1 MTLRYG
7 IELESAGLTGQEI
20 KEAIESAGGVFGGIM
35 SYHGT
40 ARGGYNDSRVQGEYV
55 WTVESDSSI
64 GYENPIFRRNGQ
76 SYRYNRMCSMTQK
89 GTHEIVSP
97 IMYGEAGLKHM
108 ARVMKA
114 LARAGAMVYSTC
126 GTHVTIS
133 ANNSRW
139 NRMSLRKTAKV
150 CRNINNFVVKYG
162 NVIDMIVAPSR
173 RGTRTGGRS
182 PSGYCNR
189 NQYWGEEYELSRPS
203 MQRYSNINWGNFR
216 LGNANRTLHA
226 QARDTRL
233 GNRMEFRQHQG
244 TMNGAKLANWIRLN
258 HKIIS
263 QFVNDNMSAGTD
275 PMGQSADF
283 GGFCVAL
290 DLGDELKQYMI
301 DRMVK
306 FGFMEVQ

>member
-1 MTLRYG
+1 MTLRFG
-7 IELESAGLTGQEI
+7 VELESAGLTGQEI
-20 KEAIESAGGVFGGIM
+20 KEAIESVGGVFGGIM
-35 SYHGT
+35 GYHGT
-40 ARGGYNDSRVQGEYV
+40 ARGGYNDSRVQVQYV
-55 WTVESDSSI
+55 WTVESDGSL
-64 GYENPIFRRNGQ
+64 GGTFRKNGNSF
-76 SYRYNRMCSMTQK
+76 SYNSMCSMSRK

-97 IMYGEAGLKHM
+97 ILYGEAGLRHM
-108 ARVMKA
+108 VKVMKA
-114 LARAGAMVYSTC
+114 LSRAGAMVNTSC

-139 NRMSLRKTAKV
+139 NRMSLRKTARV
-150 CRNINNFVVKYG
+150 CSNINNFVVKYG
-162 NVIDMIVAPSR
+162 DVIDMIVAPSR

-189 NQYWGEEYELSRPS
+189 NQYWGEEYEFSRPN
-203 MQRYSNINWGNFR
+203 MGRYSNINWSNFR

-263 QFVNDNMSAGTD
+263 QFVNDNMSAGTN

-290 DLGDELKQYMI
+290 DLGEELKQYMI
-301 DRMVK
+301 DRMVN

>member
-1 MTLRYG
+1 MV
-7 IELESAGLTGQEI
+7 
-20 KEAIESAGGVFGGIM
+20 K
-35 SYHGT
+35 
-40 ARGGYNDSRVQGEYV
+40 
-55 WTVESDSSI
+55 
-64 GYENPIFRRNGQ
+64 
-76 SYRYNRMCSMTQK
+76 
-89 GTHEIVSP
+89 
-97 IMYGEAGLKHM
+97 
-108 ARVMKA
+108 VMKA
-114 LARAGAMVYSTC
+114 LSRAGAMVNTSC

-139 NRMSLRKTAKV
+139 NRMSLRKTARV

-162 NVIDMIVAPSR
+162 DVIDMIVAPSR

-189 NQYWGEEYELSRPS
+189 NQYWGEEYEFSRPN
-203 MQRYSNINWGNFR
+203 MGRYSNINWSNFR

-263 QFVNDNMSAGTD
+263 QFVNDNMSAGTN

-290 DLGDELKQYMI
+290 DLGEELKQYMI
-301 DRMVK
+301 DRMVN